1 MSDTTNNGNPYDD
14 VSINEALDQISDR
27 CTDRTIRQAAYAIAT
42 RNGSYDESA
51 LKYGNPYVNIP
62 VDEALSQLYDRCT
75 DRTIRQAA
83 FAIAANSRG
92 DTLTNPYGK
101 TALFSTNSSFSSI
114 RTEKGRF
121 SVRIRVGQ
129 YTTRSQTSTKHASST
144 STNHSLLTLAVS
156 SFPDVTHQ
164 ELKVRGRPILLLM

>member
-1 MSDTTNNGNPYDD
+1 MPYDGNPYDD

-51 LKYGNPYVNIP
+51 LKHGNPYVNIP

-83 FAIAANSRG
+83 FAIAANSGG
-92 DTLTNPYGK
+92 DTYKIKDFSYFFANNCRFDEAGNISNLEENLN
-101 TALFSTNSSFSSI
+101 ALEGS
-114 RTEKGRF
+114 ED
-121 SVRIRVGQ
+121 
-129 YTTRSQTSTKHASST
+129 Y
-144 STNHSLLTLAVS
+144 
-156 SFPDVTHQ
+156 
-164 ELKVRGRPILLLM
+164 